1 MMKLWYQEKVMKV
14 QTNSYKL
21 ATSMKNNLFNVKAM
35 LLLSLFALLLSAPLM
50 AADLEEINFSS
61 MPGGQVEVS
70 FKLSGSF
77 SEPGS
82 FTVDEPARIALDFA
96 DTKNKLSWR
105 SRRIG
110 MGNIKSVSA
119 IEAGNR
125 TRIVI
130 NLVKQTSYKTRIS
143 GDLVILTLGA
153 TSADT
158 QSQVSQSAPS
168 NFPVSNVKS
177 INNIDFR
184 RGDNGEGRI
193 VVTFSQS
200 SIVADIREEAGK
212 VIVEYLDTE
221 LPGELQQSLD
231 VVDFATPVKSID
243 TFADNNN
250 VRMII
255 TPTGDYEHLAYQS
268 DNTLTIDIKPL
279 TQAQKAQIKKTQF
292 EGEKLSLNF
301 QDIEV
306 RSVLQLLADFTG
318 LNVVVSDTVQGNITL
333 RLKNTPWDQALDI
346 IMKTKGL
353 ALRKSGNVLLVA
365 PSEEIAQR
373 EKLELEALEQ
383 LQKLSPLRSELVQ
396 INYAKASALAE
407 ILKSDESTLLSER
420 GNVTIDERTNT
431 LLIRDT
437 VDRLTEI
444 RKLIASL
451 DIPIRQVLI
460 EARIVVA
467 SDDFNRELGTRLGA
481 ISSRAAGSG
490 NLAAGV
496 STTGLNSTGVTTNV
510 SNSSAGTT
518 GPSLFNVNLPATN
531 TATPAGLALGFLV
544 DNTLLDLELSALQ
557 LEGKGELVSNPRV
570 ITANQKEAF
579 IEQGTEIPYSEGTSS
594 GATSVS
600 FKKAVLSLTVTPQI
614 TPDDRVILDL
624 NVTKDTV
631 IPAGDALN
639 SNIPAIDT
647 KEVRTQVLVDN
658 GETVV
663 LGGIFEEEKLTEQRK
678 VPLLGDI
685 PFLGWLFRSTTT
697 VKKKKELLIFVTPK
711 ILKERLK
718 IE

>member
-1 MMKLWYQEKVMKV
+1 MIENINFNGQAKTMKKPMRSRY
-14 QTNSYKL
+14 
-21 ATSMKNNLFNVKAM
+21 
-35 LLLSLFALLLSAPLM
+35 LSAFLFLLFFMPVSLL
-50 AADLEEINFSS
+50 AANLEDINFSS
-61 MPGGQVEVS
+61 LPGGQIEVT
-70 FKLSGSF
+70 FKLSGKF

-96 DTKNKLSWR
+96 DTKSKLSWR

-125 TRIVI
+125 TRVVI
-130 NLVKQTSYKTRIS
+130 NLVRQSSYSTRVK
-143 GDLVILTLGA
+143 GDKVVLTLGSGVEESVA
-153 TSADT
+153 TKPKTAEKGFMDT
-158 QSQVSQSAPS
+158 S
-168 NFPVSNVKS
+168 VKS

-184 RGDNGEGRI
+184 RGDSGEGRI
-193 VVTFSQS
+193 VVTFSQPN
-200 SIVADIREEAGK
+200 IVADIREEGGK
-212 VIVEYLDTE
+212 VIVEYIDTD
-221 LPGELQQSLD
+221 LPKELQQSLD
-231 VVDFATPVKSID
+231 VTDFATPVKTID
-243 TFADNNN
+243 TFKDNNN
-250 VRMII
+250 TRMII

-279 TQAQKAQIKKTQF
+279 TPAQKAQIKKTQF
-292 EGEKLSLNF
+292 EGDKLSLNF

-306 RSVLQLLADFTG
+306 RAVLQLLADFTG
-318 LNVVVSDTVQGNITL
+318 LNIVVSDTVQGNITL

-353 ALRKSGNVLLVA
+353 ALRKSGNVLLIA
-365 PSEEIAQR
+365 PSEEIAER
-373 EKLELEALEQ
+373 EKLELQALEQ
-383 LQKLSPLRSELVQ
+383 LQKLSPLRSELIQV
-396 INYAKASALAE
+396 NYAKATSLAE
-407 ILKSDESTLLSER
+407 LIRSESSTMLSER
-420 GNVTIDERTNT
+420 GSVTVDERTNT
-431 LLIRDT
+431 LLVRDA
-437 VDRLTEI
+437 VEQLTEI
-444 RKLIASL
+444 RKLVTSL

-460 EARIVVA
+460 ESRIVIA

-481 ISSRAAGSG
+481 ISKASRGGGIITGGATTTGLASSTQGIDTNVNLLNASTISAGSG
-490 NLAAGV
+490 
-496 STTGLNSTGVTTNV
+496 
-510 SNSSAGTT
+510 
-518 GPSLFNVNLPATN
+518 FNVNLPRTGA
-531 TATPAGLALGFLV
+531 ATPAGIAMGFLL

-579 IEQGTEIPYSEGTSS
+579 IEQGTEIPYNQSTSS
-594 GATSVS
+594 GANAVQ

-631 IPAGDALN
+631 IPAGELN
-639 SNIPAIDT
+639 ASVPAIDT

-663 LGGIFEEEKLTEQRK
+663 LGGIFEEEKQVEHRK

-685 PFLGWLFRSTTT
+685 PFLGWLFRSTST